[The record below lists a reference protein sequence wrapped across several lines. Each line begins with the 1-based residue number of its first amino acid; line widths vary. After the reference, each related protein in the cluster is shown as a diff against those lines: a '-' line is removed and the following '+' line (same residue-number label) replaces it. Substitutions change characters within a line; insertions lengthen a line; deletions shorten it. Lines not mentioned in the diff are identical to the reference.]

1 MGHRKYVIKTLT
13 LFFLVDVSIKT
24 WWPPQNLIPYCL
36 LFKLTKMIIW
46 LFGSVESV
54 LTEYMYFT
62 SQNFLFIFFFYFL
75 VSLCMIFVIF
85 IVCVISH
92 NFTNLTECRS
102 LKVIHGSV
110 RIITF
115 YYIHFEITT
124 YPCNLIGSQQCDL
137 FQIALFFALNRTF
150 FSANEDETEKQ
161 NNQSDFKD

>member
-1 MGHRKYVIKTLT
+1 
-13 LFFLVDVSIKT
+13 
-24 WWPPQNLIPYCL
+24 
-36 LFKLTKMIIW
+36 
-46 LFGSVESV
+46 
-54 LTEYMYFT
+54 
-62 SQNFLFIFFFYFL
+62 
-75 VSLCMIFVIF
+75 MIFVIF

-110 RIITF
+110 RNITF